1 MNKTPIQWTWDV
13 DEAGNLIPMSGST
26 WNPLLGC
33 REVSAGC
40 RNCYAARLIGTRFSK
55 NPKLPMYH
63 DIATTAANGHPHFTG
78 NRRMVPDRLDEPLR
92 ARKGRKVF
100 VCDMGDLFFEGH
112 PFESIAAV
120 FGVIAAAPQHTFQ
133 VLTKRPERAAEFF
146 AWVGSYLSTPG
157 AGVGATVHPFAVCT
171 RAAQEYMPGRREL
184 SAEANYARRPVGGS
198 LPWPLPNVWIGT
210 SVEDQASADK
220 RIPHLLRVPA
230 VVRFLSM
237 EPLLGPVDLDEWIC
251 PTALGRGMAHRE
263 TREARGEPGHEAAYR
278 VGGDIKEAWAC
289 ETCDVRDTGGKGL
302 HWVIVGGESGPK
314 ARPFDLAWARA
325 IMKQADD
332 AGCAVFLKQLGAHP
346 FVEVHGVHA
355 ERIRPPR
362 VRDSHGGDP
371 AEWPADLRVRRFP
384 SPTRSGGSP

>member
-1 MNKTPIQWTWDV
+1 MNKTPIQWTWDTAP
-13 DEAGNLIPMSGST
+13 DGTLIPMSGST
-26 WNPLLGC
+26 WNPILGC
-33 REVSAGC
+33 KEVSAGC

-78 NRRMVPDRLDEPLR
+78 NRRMVADRLDEPLR
-92 ARKGRKVF
+92 TRKGRKVF
-100 VCDMGDLFFEGH
+100 VNDMGDLFFEGH
-112 PFESIAAV
+112 PFEDIAAV
-120 FGVIAAAPQHTFQ
+120 FGVMAASPQHTFQ

-146 AWVGSYLSTPG
+146 AWVAARIKADAAKGVPRRMLAE
-157 AGVGATVHPFAVCT
+157 AGVCHEAAMNAGVSET
-171 RAAQEYMPGRREL
+171 RMGPRC
-184 SAEANYARRPVGGS
+184 P
-198 LPWPLPNVWIGT
+198 PWPLPNVWIGT
-210 SVEDQASADK
+210 SVEDQNAADK

-302 HWVIVGGESGPK
+302 HWLILGGESGPK
-314 ARPFDLAWARA
+314 ARPFDLAWARSLL
-325 IMKQADD
+325 KQADD
-332 AGCAVFLKQLGAHP
+332 AGVAVFMKQLGAHP
-346 FVEVHGVHA
+346 FVEVHGVHT

-362 VRDSHGGDP
+362 VRDSHGGVE
-371 AEWPADLRVRRFP
+371 AEWPADLQVRRAFP
-384 SPTRSGGSP
+384 VTRTP